1 MIFFVIFFLKTQFEI
16 VNKTYKI
23 LIFEEIYKLEIEKA
37 IDVIKNNIKEKYNID
52 IITNG
57 TTTVVNDNITSNNSN
72 DFNKP

>member
-1 MIFFVIFFLKTQFEI
+1 MSEQFEI
-16 VNKTYKI
+16 VNISYKT
-23 LIFEEIYKLEIEKA
+23 LNIFEEIYKLEIEKA

-57 TTTVVNDNITSNNSN
+57 TTTIASNDNITSNNSN